1 MKPQSGETVRVHYRG
16 TLADGSEFDSS
27 AGRDPLEFTLGDG
40 MVIPGFETTVGD
52 LAVGESATVTL
63 GVEDAY
69 GPRNDEALQQ
79 VPLEAFG
86 EMAPEIGMMIGLEG
100 PNGEQAAATIA
111 EVGDESVTLD
121 FNHPLAGQELTFEI
135 TLVEIL
141 GR

>member
-1 MKPQSGETVRVHYRG
+1 MKPQAGETVRVHYRG

-27 AGRDPLEFTLGDG
+27 AGRDPLEFTLGDD
-40 MVIPGFETTVGD
+40 MVIPGFESAVGD

-69 GPRNDEALQQ
+69 GPRNDAAFQQ

-86 EMAPEIGMMIGLEG
+86 EMTPVPGLIVGLEG
-100 PNGEQAAATIA
+100 PNGEQAAAAIA

-121 FNHPLAGQELTFEI
+121 FNHPLAGQELTFEL

>member
-27 AGRDPLEFTLGDG
+27 AGRDPLMFTLGEDA
-40 MVIPGFETTVGD
+40 VIPGFESAVAG

-69 GPRNDEALQQ
+69 GPRTDEALQE

-86 EMAPEIGMMIGLEG
+86 EMEPVAGMVVGLNG
-100 PNGEQAAATIA
+100 PNGEQLAATIA

>member
-1 MKPQSGETVRVHYRG
+1 VKPQSGETVRVHYRG

-27 AGRDPLEFTLGDG
+27 TGSDPLEFTLGDG
-40 MVIPGFETTVGD
+40 MVIPGFESAVSD

-79 VPLEAFG
+79 FPREAFG
-86 EMAPEIGMMIGLEG
+86 DMEPVVGIVVGLQG
-100 PNGEQAAATIA
+100 PNGEEAAATIA
-111 EVGDESVTLD
+111 EVGDETVTLD
-121 FNHPLAGQELTFEI
+121 FNHPLAGQELTFEL
-135 TLVEIL
+135 TLVEIV